1 LIWLVMTYKHCST
14 QKIYTMVQKT
24 KKAKF
29 PQRKISE
36 TFLDFSSPILDSL
49 GQDVTKYKVEQV
61 LKIAFTA
68 WNAVVIDT
76 VKGNSQYVAQLRQLT
91 RDDPMSAA
99 LIEQMI
105 SRKKDMFSDD
115 LRMIGEYRVT
125 QKRGEWRLWAEAR
138 DPSTID

>member
-1 LIWLVMTYKHCST
+1 
-14 QKIYTMVQKT
+14 MVRKTDKT
-24 KKAKF
+24 KF
-29 PQRKISE
+29 PHRKISE
-36 TFLDFSSPILDSL
+36 TFLEFSAPLLESL
-49 GQDVTKYKVEQV
+49 GKDVTKYKAEQV

-76 VKGNSQYVAQLRQLT
+76 VKGNSQYVGKLRELT
-91 RDDPMSAA
+91 MDDPMSAA

-105 SRKKDMFSDD
+105 SRKQDMFSGD

-138 DPSTID
+138 DSSTID